1 MKLLTLDT
9 SLDACS
15 VSVYNANHGGTP
27 KVYSRFRIAPRQ
39 HAELLLPMIDEVL
52 TEAAVSLNQL
62 TLIALANGPGSFT
75 GIRLATSVVQG
86 LGFAHDLP
94 IVPIST
100 LALLAQSAYADHKIE
115 RILIALDA
123 RMGDI
128 YWGVYELNADKIMTA
143 VVADC
148 LCKKNAQ
155 VIPPG
160 EWQRIGDGWEGEVT
174 LKNHWPDAKDIIPF
188 AIQAHQHKKN
198 IFAHQLEPLYL
209 RDDAGWTKASGCRV
223 D

>member
-15 VSVYNANHGGTP
+15 VSIYNATQGTP
-27 KVYSRFRIAPRQ
+27 SVYSRFNIAPRQ

-52 TEAAVSLNQL
+52 TEAALSLNQL
-62 TLIALANGPGSFT
+62 TLIALACGPGSFT

-94 IVPIST
+94 IIPVST
-100 LALLAQSAYADHKIE
+100 LALLAQSTYALYKTE

-128 YWGVYELNADKIMTA
+128 YWGVYELSANKIMTA

-148 LCKKNAQ
+148 LCKKNTQ
-155 VIPPG
+155 TIPSG
-160 EWQRIGDGWEGEVT
+160 EWERVGDGWDGRNT
-174 LKNHWPDAKDIIPF
+174 LENCWPDAKDLIPL
-188 AIQAHQHKKN
+188 AMEAYKHHQI
-198 IFAHQLEPLYL
+198 IFANQLEPLYL
-209 RDDAGWTKASGCRV
+209 RGDAGWRKA
-223 D
+223 